1 MNTLGRKGEDA
12 AAEFLKKK
20 GYLIVRTNYRTPLG
34 EIDIIAKDGDVVVFV
49 EVKTRADDSFGH
61 PYEAVTSRKREK
73 MRRVALCFLK
83 GLKKEVPARF
93 DVLSIRL
100 EDGRNVITHIPDA
113 FDVPPG

>member
-1 MNTLGRKGEDA
+1 VNSLGKKGEAA
-12 AAEFLKKK
+12 AAEFLKGK
-20 GYLIVRTNYRTPLG
+20 GYRILRTNYRTPLG
-34 EIDIIAKDGDVVVFV
+34 EIDIIAKDGEVVVFV

-93 DVLSIRL
+93 DVLSIRV
-100 EDGRNVITHIPDA
+100 EGGQSIITHIADA
-113 FDVPPG
+113 FDVPAG